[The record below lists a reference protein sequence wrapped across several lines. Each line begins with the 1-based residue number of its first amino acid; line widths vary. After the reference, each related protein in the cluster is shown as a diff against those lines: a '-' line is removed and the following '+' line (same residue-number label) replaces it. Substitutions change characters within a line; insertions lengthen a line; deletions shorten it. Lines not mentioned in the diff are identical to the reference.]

1 MNFSIYNLYNRAN
14 PYFIYFDVEGEGSL
28 NEGDFQAQ
36 AYQISFVPHFTVYN
50 MEF

>member
-1 MNFSIYNLYNRAN
+1 MEFSIYNLYNRAN

-28 NEGDFQAQ
+28 NEGDFHTS
-36 AYQISFVPHFTVYN
+36 ISNIFVPHFTVYN